1 MVKTARRTAARRT
14 ATRRSPARRTAARRS
29 PARRS
34 AARRSAARKSTA
46 RKSTARRSPVRK
58 SASRRSTARKS
69 TARKPVARKSK
80 EDSDVESFL
89 RGISTDD
96 SVGTY
101 EGLGDMFQEDEKG
114 YKSAKAPK
122 KLDQYK
128 VKRTTKVVREKA
140 PAKKSKK
147 GASPYNLY
155 VKKMSP
161 ILKKENPNM
170 KQSEIMK
177 LIGAEWKKEKA

>member
-1 MVKTARRTAARRT
+1 
-14 ATRRSPARRTAARRS
+14 
-29 PARRS
+29 
-34 AARRSAARKSTA
+34 
-46 RKSTARRSPVRK
+46 
-58 SASRRSTARKS
+58 
-69 TARKPVARKSK
+69 
-80 EDSDVESFL
+80 
-89 RGISTDD
+89 
-96 SVGTY
+96 
-101 EGLGDMFQEDEKG
+101 MFQEDEKG

-122 KLDQYK
+122 KLDQYN

-177 LIGAEWKKEKA
+177 LIGAEWKKKQA